1 MPKPARNIQVVCE
14 NHAPKADGK
23 WADKP
28 PSFFKGK
35 WVKKAFDVAKYDDFK
50 RTAAEFK
57 KYTGND
63 IPKVEHMWIKVT
75 GTKDGKLVGT
85 LANKSLFPGGPQFG
99 QTAEVSLDEISQV
112 SDTAD

>member
-35 WVKKAFDVAKYDDFK
+35 WVKKAFKTDKEVGGFK
-50 RTAAEFK
+50 PTL
-57 KYTGND
+57 
-63 IPKVEHMWIKVT
+63 EHMWVKVLRVT
-75 GTKDGKLVGT
+75 NGKLVGT
-85 LANKSLFPGGPQFG
+85 MANPPQFVSNLKFG
-99 QTAEVSLDEISQV
+99 QEVTLWIHEIEDV
-112 SDTAD
+112 SATAD